1 MYRKGLLSMKLV
13 NYDSKYLIMQNVR
26 SDTEE
31 VPSRYTSCQYQIL
44 CRLIRQKK
52 ITKQFFEF
60 LLRHLYNLSDWKQLD
75 YRQMYELIHILTY
88 WNYKKEFIE

>member
-1 MYRKGLLSMKLV
+1 MKLV

-26 SDTEE
+26 SITKE

-60 LLRHLYNLSDWKQLD
+60 LLLHLYDLSDWRQLD
-75 YRQMYELIHILTY
+75 YKQMYELIHILTY
-88 WNYKKEFIE
+88 WDNEKVLME